1 MEDPGR
7 LPLAWH
13 SFVHEVG
20 SALSTAVSSARWA
33 PGRATFCRKCNVPR
47 PERSHHCNISG
58 CCILRMDHFCPWINN
73 CVGLGNYKFFLQ
85 LLIYG
90 TLSSLI
96 GIFSTVPEFVMV
108 IEKLL
113 GVENPLWQANLQMTD
128 ARILSPSGAKKT
140 ARW

>member
-13 SFVHEVG
+13 SFCQEVG
-20 SALSTAVSSARWA
+20 NALSTASASARWA
-33 PGRATFCRKCNVPR
+33 PGKATFCRKCNVPR
-47 PERSHHCNISG
+47 PERSHHCNVTG

-128 ARILSPSGAKKT
+128 AG
-140 ARW
+140 

>member
-1 MEDPGR
+1 
-7 LPLAWH
+7 
-13 SFVHEVG
+13 
-20 SALSTAVSSARWA
+20 
-33 PGRATFCRKCNVPR
+33 
-47 PERSHHCNISG
+47 
-58 CCILRMDHFCPWINN
+58 MDHFCPWINN

-128 ARILSPSGAKKT
+128 AG
-140 ARW
+140 